1 MNQFE
6 YGALEGSKQVH
17 KWLLISEKKS
27 GSTAHVDVGY
37 ATWLS
42 CMAGKKTIWIRNPD
56 RADLQQWSDLDVE
69 DDYKFCDEPWGR
81 IDLLPGSTLVF
92 PPGTVHTVFTQ
103 EDSVFARGHFLTPQI
118 MDRFLD
124 VLGQTEM
131 ASRTNDLKGI
141 DFFRILENFIDE
153 ALTFSADLISKKH
166 FQKFVLAM
174 EDYLKL
180 KLVSQSRNFEENEHL
195 KRRKTFVN
203 TVHQKNG
210 LTN

>member
-81 IDLLPGSTLVF
+81 IDLLPGSTL
-92 PPGTVHTVFTQ
+92 
-103 EDSVFARGHFLTPQI
+103 
-118 MDRFLD
+118 
-124 VLGQTEM
+124 
-131 ASRTNDLKGI
+131 
-141 DFFRILENFIDE
+141 
-153 ALTFSADLISKKH
+153 
-166 FQKFVLAM
+166 
-174 EDYLKL
+174 
-180 KLVSQSRNFEENEHL
+180 
-195 KRRKTFVN
+195 
-203 TVHQKNG
+203 
-210 LTN
+210 